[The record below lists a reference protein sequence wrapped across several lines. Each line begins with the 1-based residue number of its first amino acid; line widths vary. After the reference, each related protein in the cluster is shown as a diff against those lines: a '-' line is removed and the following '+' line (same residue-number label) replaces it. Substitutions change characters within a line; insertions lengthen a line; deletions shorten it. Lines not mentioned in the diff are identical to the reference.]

1 MNKDT
6 RSEIDPQVA
15 DSAKVANL
23 LIEALPYIQ
32 KFAGKV
38 VVIKY
43 GGNALAGAS
52 ESDALGSFA
61 KDVALLHAVG
71 IKPVVVHGGGPQI
84 SALMERLGKTPSFHN
99 GLRVTDA
106 ETMEI
111 VSMVLLGTVNPQ
123 LV

>member
-1 MNKDT
+1 MSKET
-6 RSEIDPQVA
+6 RSLIDPQVA

-52 ESDALGSFA
+52 ESDALSSFA

-71 IKPVVVHGGGPQI
+71 IKPVVVHGNLTSLHQR
-84 SALMERLGKTPSFHN
+84 S
-99 GLRVTDA
+99 VW
-106 ETMEI
+106 
-111 VSMVLLGTVNPQ
+111 
-123 LV
+123 